1 MGCVILTTLLGSVL
15 SCLHCFRWPDTIL
28 GCTGSRVTGH
38 CLWLLGVVRPKNHRF
53 LSQEHRQEQG
63 VRLGDLWKKVSA
75 PAALC
80 RGRCEQRLTGRTQ
93 HRPLRSANEGLCL
106 QSRALGYQHMSP
118 GGGGEWSGFPA
129 AVLWVLVLDPASQSV
144 PAVLLWEGGRQAGL
158 RPSTNR
164 AKAHSG
170 RLRTAWTHALTLMTL
185 YQGWRTVLWWR
196 PT

>member
-28 GCTGSRVTGH
+28 GCRGSRVTGH

-80 RGRCEQRLTGRTQ
+80 RGRCERRLMGRTQ

-118 GGGGEWSGFPA
+118 GGGRMEWVPCCSSVG
-129 AVLWVLVLDPASQSV
+129 ASSR
-144 PAVLLWEGGRQAGL
+144 PCLPICSSCIALGGWQAG
-158 RPSTNR
+158 
-164 AKAHSG
+164 
-170 RLRTAWTHALTLMTL
+170 RTQAFHK
-185 YQGWRTVLWWR
+185 QG
-196 PT
+196 